1 MYCEVFLVTTRVC
14 QVILFLVPIFHTIL
28 KLQNEQWA
36 LFFFSKPFFSIRGFF
51 RMTFMIHR
59 TVGQGGG

>member
-28 KLQNEQWA
+28 KLQNEQWPC
-36 LFFFSKPFFSIRGFF
+36 FFSKKTTGPIA
-51 RMTFMIHR
+51 HR